1 MIYFFDFIH
10 IFMFRYGKTKDAFGW
25 PEEIEDIPTGQS
37 TSAPVTTINSETD
50 SALSVPASLSSVDR
64 YVNIKN
70 TCNKFVNLSTIYTT
84 KSFIVA

>member
-1 MIYFFDFIH
+1 
-10 IFMFRYGKTKDAFGW
+10 MFRYGKTKDAFGW

-37 TSAPVTTINSETD
+37 TSAPVTTINNETD
-50 SALSVPASLSSVDR
+50 SALSAPASLSSVDR

-70 TCNKFVNLSTIYTT
+70 TYNKFVNLSTIYTM